1 MGGFSRFVVTLPG
14 QEGLHSNL
22 CVAGPGQI
30 CPPLMA
36 AGFVQ
41 VLVLFCTPLPHL
53 ALHSDQPDQEDHP
66 PLTDRQHDKYEATMN
81 VNLKEFRNLRQSD
94 LNGYLF

>member
-1 MGGFSRFVVTLPG
+1 MSLRSVQFIKYRNFSPSHLPG

-22 CVAGPGQI
+22 CVAGPGQA

-53 ALHSDQPDQEDHP
+53 VLHSDQPDHEDHP
-66 PLTDRQHDKYEATMN
+66 PLTE
-81 VNLKEFRNLRQSD
+81 
-94 LNGYLF
+94 